1 MTGQRQSAARQQTV
15 SSGSFQF
22 KYFHFNSN
30 IFNYNSPDEF
40 ICVDNGGKS
49 CCVVGEK
56 GGRLGGC
63 GIKSLEAN
71 FEGMTVCKLEYKDY
85 SHPCLTAAPRTVL
98 QLAKLPH
105 SPHPPLVFPI
115 QIQAVLLPT
124 I

>member
-49 CCVVGEK
+49 CCVVCLKRRPAGWVWDK
-56 GGRLGGC
+56 KLG
-63 GIKSLEAN
+63 S
-71 FEGMTVCKLEYKDY
+71 
-85 SHPCLTAAPRTVL
+85 
-98 QLAKLPH
+98 
-105 SPHPPLVFPI
+105 
-115 QIQAVLLPT
+115 
-124 I
+124 